1 VKVKII
7 DSMGSQYRCDS
18 ADPYLIGRWFMEHAY
33 LLAKQENGVL
43 PMYLHMWPSTPAE
56 RDMLGSFNGEVTPL
70 SLRSLASALAEV
82 ADVLDG

>member
-18 ADPYLIGRWFMEHAY
+18 ADPYLIGRWFMEHAR
-33 LLAKQENGVL
+33 LLIQQEGATL
-43 PMYLHMWPSTPAE
+43 PMYLHMWASTPDE
-56 RDMLGSFNGEVTPL
+56 KTMLGTFNGQVTPL
-70 SLRSLASALAEV
+70 SLRSLASSLAEV